1 MQEEAANLISEH
13 QDSLALAIVENQFA
27 RHPELHVRYGKK
39 GKEKCL
45 EDASYHLRH
54 LAEAIRFEMPEL
66 FLDYVAWAKVLL
78 FSLGIKTSDLEANL
92 FSMLEAIQKIVPS
105 IESLARNPI
114 ETAILKL
121 PEMPTNPESFINVN
135 VPHGELARNWM
146 DALLSQDRRRARTLI
161 YGAIDGGIKLTD
173 IYDDVLVP
181 CLRETGRLWQ
191 TRVINEAQEHF
202 CAEIVNNLLSILTAQ
217 SDFDVPKKRR
227 LAVGFC
233 VANEQH
239 SLGLRLALDCFQLL
253 GWDTVSLGAN
263 VPIRNMDW
271 LLQRKPDVIAI
282 SVTMIYH
289 LSDAQK
295 AIAALRAVAMPG
307 KQKIIVGGRP
317 FILCPGL
324 WEKVGADMA
333 VTSCQR
339 AMEIAQSLET
349 EQRKG
354 N

>member
-1 MQEEAANLISEH
+1 M
-13 QDSLALAIVENQFA
+13 
-27 RHPELHVRYGKK
+27 
-39 GKEKCL
+39 
-45 EDASYHLRH
+45 
-54 LAEAIRFEMPEL
+54 AEAIRFEIPEL
-66 FLDYVAWAKVLL
+66 FLDYVAWAKVVL

-92 FSMLEAIQKIVPS
+92 FSMLEAVQKIVPS
-105 IESLARNPI
+105 TESLVRNLI

-121 PEMPTNPESFINVN
+121 PEMPTNPESFMNVN
-135 VPHGELARNWM
+135 APYGEIARNWM
-146 DALLSQDRRRARTLI
+146 DAMLSQDRLRARALI
-161 YGAIDGGIKLTD
+161 FGAIDRGIKLTD
-173 IYDDVLVP
+173 IYDHVLVP

-202 CAEIVNNLLSILTAQ
+202 CAETVNHLLSLLSAQ
-217 SDFDVPKKRR
+217 SDFDVAKNKR

-253 GWDTVSLGAN
+253 GWDTVLLGAN
-263 VPIRNMDW
+263 VPLRNMDW
-271 LLQRKPDVIAI
+271 LLQKWKPDVIAI

-333 VTSCQR
+333 VTSCQS
-339 AMEIAQSLET
+339 AMEIAQSLKSERREGELVDT
-349 EQRKG
+349 
-354 N
+354 